1 MLHRRTLPGVIALIA
16 SIAAISASASTDLH
30 GQWVG
35 NSQLDGSRAAAKT
48 TLVLGYADS
57 DDSTLRLDD
66 RNPCTLRGGTWTSAA
81 NDAVT
86 LSFKDANGSEACERL
101 ARGRFTLLPGTAP
114 RSLRLEVAYPGPDGG
129 ENVRHGVLTRYP

>member
-1 MLHRRTLPGVIALIA
+1 MPLRPSLSAIVTVATLLATAG
-16 SIAAISASASTDLH
+16 ASASTDLH

-48 TLVLGYADS
+48 TLVLGSADS
-57 DDSTLRLDD
+57 DDSSLRLDD
-66 RNPCTLRGGTWTSAA
+66 RNPCTLRHGTWSSAA

-101 ARGRFTLLPGTAP
+101 ARGRFTLVPGTAP
-114 RSLRLEVAYPGPDGG
+114 RSLRLEVAYPGPDGS
-129 ENVRHGVLTRYP
+129 ENIRHGVLTRYP